1 MYDAIVVGARCAGS
15 PVAMLLARRGWRV
28 LLVDRATFPSDMPM
42 STHLIWQSRVA
53 QLERWGL
60 LDKVRATNCPPLVQ
74 VSVDLGAFTLTG
86 SPLPANGVDAPHIA
100 RAERY
105 STRSSS
111 MRPRRRAP
119 SSAKG
124 SRSATSSPTTGV
136 SPGSVAKPERPRR

>member
-42 STHLIWQSRVA
+42 STHMLWQSGVA

-60 LDKVRATNCPPLVQ
+60 LDRVRATNCPPLVR

-86 SPLPANGVDAPHIA
+86 SPLPANGVDAA
-100 RAERY
+100 Y
-105 STRSSS
+105 S
-111 MRPRRRAP
+111 PRRKVLDKILVDA
-119 SSAKG
+119 
-124 SRSATSSPTTGV
+124 ATAAGAELREGFLVSDIVTHDGRVAGV
-136 SPGSVAKPERPRR
+136 R